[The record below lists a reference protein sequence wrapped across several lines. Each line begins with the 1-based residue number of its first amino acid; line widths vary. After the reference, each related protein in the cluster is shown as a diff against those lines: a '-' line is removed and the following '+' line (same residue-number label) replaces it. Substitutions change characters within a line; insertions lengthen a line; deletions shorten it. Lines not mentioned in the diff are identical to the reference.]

1 MMIMTPNCKDTVD
14 AVLMVFANFDD
25 KLKHFVSAIQ
35 SEDSQS
41 CVLIEFLI
49 NILASVKIKLEQK
62 VK

>member
-1 MMIMTPNCKDTVD
+1 MIMTPNCKDTVD

-35 SEDSQS
+35 SEHSHS

-49 NILASVKIKLEQK
+49 NILALVKIKLEQK